1 MAVVAPL
8 YTTCWGMLKQ
18 PDNQKPPSSG
28 VMNRG
33 EGWEAITTTLS
44 DHCDFAQLIKV
55 YVTIPKAS
63 IGTAR
68 PT

>member
-1 MAVVAPL
+1 
-8 YTTCWGMLKQ
+8 MLKQ